1 MSNFKIIRILWITG
15 QYVYRLN
22 KGENKSITPY
32 VRSISQPLM
41 ISKQLCMTLNDLN
54 DLIFFSYLSYQDLL
68 PTYPLHID
76 TSTLLLF
83 YYAYQLSCQSF
94 VELYW
99 LFPKKYFLV
108 HMYALFPMSFL
119 EIVKHPWIT
128 VQKLSLYTLHG
139 NHRGKTS
146 IL

>member
-1 MSNFKIIRILWITG
+1 MKVSNLIKFILLMVMVIKHAITLTFSATDF
-15 QYVYRLN
+15 VHATHDIKWL
-22 KGENKSITPY
+22 S
-32 VRSISQPLM
+32 
-41 ISKQLCMTLNDLN
+41 
-54 DLIFFSYLSYQDLL
+54 DLIIFSYLSYQDLF

-83 YYAYQLSCQSF
+83 YYAYRLSCQSF
-94 VELYW
+94 VELWW

-139 NHRGKTS
+139 NHRGKTC